1 MKRYLM
7 HECADDRYLPP
18 LEVVAASDHDI
29 VVNGLQ
35 SLIASLRHELTELGN
50 ELAGTREAFSTL
62 RKERDGL
69 IQGISEP
76 GPGPLP
82 IGMRRNGA
90 VIIRYGSGPGSYTV
104 RCTCGSDFNRGR
116 TALMKSPIWRCYKC
130 VQR

>member
-18 LEVVAASDHDI
+18 LEVVLASEHDI

-35 SLIASLRHELTELGN
+35 SLVAGLRHA
-50 ELAGTREAFSTL
+50 LAETRGAFSAL

-130 VQR
+130 VPR

>member
-35 SLIASLRHELTELGN
+35 SLIAGLRHELAE
-50 ELAGTREAFSTL
+50 TRRAFSTL

-69 IQGISEP
+69 IEGISEP

-90 VIIRYGSGPGSYTV
+90 VIIRYVQGAGYTV

-130 VQR
+130 VPR